1 MAPMMKNVTLGT
13 RELQLL
19 QRTMQLVVKLHADA
33 KDRGVTLQPAEEQEL
48 ISGLNAVHRMLYG
61 E

>member
-1 MAPMMKNVTLGT
+1 MMKNVTLGT
-13 RELQLL
+13 RELLLL
-19 QRTMQLVVKLHADA
+19 QRMMQLVVKLHADA
-33 KDRGVTLQPAEEQEL
+33 KERGVVLQPAEEQEL